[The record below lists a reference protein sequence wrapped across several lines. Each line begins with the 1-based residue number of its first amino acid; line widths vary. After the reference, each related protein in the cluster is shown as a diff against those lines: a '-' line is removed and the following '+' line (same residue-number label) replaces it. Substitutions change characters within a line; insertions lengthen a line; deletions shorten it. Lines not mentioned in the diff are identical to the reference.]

1 MTPKITRPYVT
12 NLRVALTP
20 PPLSLS
26 HSLSIPDSD
35 SVFVHIIKSEQH
47 AAMQHELGV
56 RLELPNLLLLL
67 LLGLLWVNPMPR
79 PLPLLPAA

>member
-1 MTPKITRPYVT
+1 MSLIFV
-12 NLRVALTP
+12 LFSHLTHS
-20 PPLSLS
+20 LTLS
-26 HSLSIPDSD
+26 HSIPDSD

-56 RLELPNLLLLL
+56 RMELPNLLLLL

>member
-1 MTPKITRPYVT
+1 MLTPQITRPYVT
-12 NLRVALTP
+12 NLRVAFTP
-20 PPLSLS
+20 RPLSF
-26 HSLSIPDSD
+26 SLSIPDSD

-79 PLPLLPAA
+79 PFPLLPAA

>member
-1 MTPKITRPYVT
+1 MLTPQITRPYVT
-12 NLRVALTP
+12 NLRVVLTP
-20 PPLSLS
+20 PSL
-26 HSLSIPDSD
+26 SLSIPDSD

-56 RLELPNLLLLL
+56 RMELPNLLLLL

>member
-1 MTPKITRPYVT
+1 MLTPQITRPYVT
-12 NLRVALTP
+12 NLHVVLTP
-20 PPLSLS
+20 PPLSF
-26 HSLSIPDSD
+26 SLSIPDSD

-56 RLELPNLLLLL
+56 RMELPNLLLLL